1 MITADQLLAHAV
13 GDYLLQSDWMARNK
27 TSQTIVA
34 LIHAFCY
41 AIPFLLLSP
50 SALGLVVIFG
60 THLIIDRFRLA
71 GLLNWFKNGMPR
83 PRTPTGFP
91 ADRPEYLVI
100 WLTIITDNI
109 LHIAINGA
117 ALRWL

>member
-13 GDYLLQSDWMARNK
+13 GDYVLQTDWMARTK
-27 TSQTIVA
+27 TSSTIVA
-34 LIHAFCY
+34 LIHAFFY

-50 SALGLVVIFG
+50 SALGLLVIVG
-60 THLIIDRFRLA
+60 THFVIDRFRLA
-71 GLLNWFKNGMPR
+71 GLLNWLKNGLPR
-83 PRTPTGFP
+83 PRTATGFP
-91 ADRPEYLVI
+91 ADRPEYLVV